1 MRLYEVQPG
10 DSPGS
15 IAAAHAGCPKCS
27 RDLIAANPHK
37 PIRRFPNGYVTFQE
51 LRAGEKLRL
60 PDKWW
65 SKEFDELPPSYFAAL
80 PNPDG
85 VTGVGA
91 TYTELG
97 PLDPVVLA
105 PDTAD
110 APLPATLTITA
121 QGAATAIAADP
132 NYCASVARVGSAVNT
147 AVHTFKSTW
156 NATQSPLVPIN
167 TGNFEAPTSDAL
179 RFVLGTSPAAC
190 PTRAYVPPTPTTPPP
205 VLVASNQRP
214 GLSTGAIFG
223 IALVGASAI
232 GTVIY
237 LATRR

>member
-1 MRLYEVQPG
+1 MRLYEVQAG

-51 LRAGEKLRL
+51 LRIDEKLNL

-65 SKEFDELPPSYFAAL
+65 SKEFDELPSSYFAAL

-110 APLPATLTITA
+110 APLPATLTTAA
-121 QGAATAIAADP
+121 QGAAAAIAADP
-132 NYCASVARVGSAVNT
+132 NYCASVARVGSVVNT
-147 AVHTFKSTW
+147 AVHNFKTSW

-167 TGNFEAPTSDAL
+167 TGNYETQTADAL

-190 PTRAYVPPTPTTPPP
+190 PTRAYVPAPHAPPP
-205 VLVASNQRP
+205 VLVAAQEQP
-214 GLSTGAIFG
+214 GLSTGAIAG
-223 IALVGASAI
+223 IALVGAGVL

-237 LATRR
+237 LVTR